1 MFIIVGLGNPG
12 RRFAGTRHNIGYDV
26 VDALAKK
33 HKIKVKSL
41 RHRALMGNGEIFGN
55 KVFFVKPLT
64 YMNASGEC
72 VRRVIDY
79 YKADEKSELLVI
91 ADDIS
96 LATGKLRM
104 RVKGSSGGHKGLQN
118 IIENLGH
125 NEFLR
130 LKIGV
135 GDKPAGDELIDHV
148 LGRFEGSE
156 AEIMREATENAAA
169 AIECILTEGVEKAMN
184 KYNSK
189 KDNATS

>member
-1 MFIIVGLGNPG
+1 MVIVGLGNPG

-33 HKIKVKSL
+33 HQIKVKHL
-41 RHRALMGNGEIFGN
+41 RHRALMGKGEVLGHQ
-55 KVFFVKPLT
+55 VFLVKPLT
-64 YMNASGEC
+64 YMNASGES

-79 YKADEKSELLVI
+79 YKVDEKSELLVI

-104 RVKGSSGGHKGLQN
+104 RAKGSSGGHKGLQN

-125 NEFLR
+125 HEFLR

-148 LGRFEGSE
+148 LGHFEGSE
-156 AEIMREATENAAA
+156 AEIMHEATNNAVA
-169 AIECILTEGVEKAMN
+169 AIECILAEGLETAMN
-184 KYNSK
+184 KYNTK
-189 KDNATS
+189 KDSPSS

>member
-1 MFIIVGLGNPG
+1 MIIVGLGNPG

-33 HKIKVKSL
+33 HKIKVKNL
-41 RHRALMGNGEIFGN
+41 RHRALMGQGFVFEH
-55 KVFFVKPLT
+55 KVFLAKPLT

-79 YKADEKSELLVI
+79 YRADEKSELLVI

-96 LATGKLRM
+96 LAAGALRM
-104 RVKGSSGGHKGLQN
+104 RAKGSSGGHKGLQN

-148 LGRFEGSE
+148 LGRFAGSE
-156 AEIMREATENAAA
+156 ADVAREATATAAA
-169 AIECILTEGVEKAMN
+169 AIECYLEEGLEAAMN
-184 KYNSK
+184 KYNFK
-189 KDNATS
+189 KDHPTP